1 MPRKP
6 YERTKKEI
14 NPLFSKRLKRFR
26 EERDLTQEDVAK
38 ALNLSVFSISK
49 YELAKSE
56 PYISTVQKLSEI
68 YNVDPAYFID
78 PDWDEKEDNDV

>member
-1 MPRKP
+1 MTRKP
-6 YERTKKEI
+6 YNRKKKEI

-26 EERDLTQEDVAK
+26 EERDLTQDDVAK
-38 ALNLSVFSISK
+38 ALDLSVYTISK

-56 PYISTVQKLSEI
+56 PYVSTIQKLSEI

-78 PDWDEKEDNDV
+78 PD